1 MARDFPVFRK
11 GFSCYWQG
19 IFGLFRKG
27 FWNFRKGF
35 YSFLHPQ
42 RVQFPMLHKFTLIFC
57 SPQDV
62 LLVKQGKNP
71 NTKLEAL

>member
-1 MARDFPVFRK
+1 MATVA
-11 GFSCYWQG
+11 
-19 IFGLFRKG
+19 I
-27 FWNFRKGF
+27 
-35 YSFLHPQ
+35 LHHQ
-42 RVQFPMLHKFTLIFC
+42 RVQSPMLHKFTLIFC